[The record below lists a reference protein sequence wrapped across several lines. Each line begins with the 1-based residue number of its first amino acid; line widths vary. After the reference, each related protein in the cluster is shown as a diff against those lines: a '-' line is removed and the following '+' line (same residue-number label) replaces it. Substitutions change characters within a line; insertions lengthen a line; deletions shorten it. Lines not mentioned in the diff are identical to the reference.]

1 MKAYKFLTKTTDFAR
16 IGLKPLINHVDEGI
30 YADLTDFIYE
40 CYLRFTGIKE
50 KYPEAIFSNLGTSA
64 QVSIGGA
71 VVYVAQ
77 VLAID
82 PEPVEVEDDDVED
95 DGDEDE

>member
-16 IGLKPLINHVDEGI
+16 IGLPPVINCVNEDI
-30 YADLTDFIYE
+30 YADLYDFICE
-40 CYLRFTGIKE
+40 CFIRFTGIKE
-50 KYPEAIFSNLGTSA
+50 SYPEAIFTNLGTSV
-64 QVSIGGA
+64 QVSVGGA

-82 PEPVEVEDDDVED
+82 PEPIEVDDEEEDDE
-95 DGDEDE
+95 

>member
-50 KYPEAIFSNLGTSA
+50 HYPEAIFSNLGTSA

-82 PEPVEVEDDDVED
+82 PEPVEVEDDDED
-95 DGDEDE
+95 DLDEDE

>member
-16 IGLKPLINHVDEGI
+16 KGMAPLINDVEEGF
-30 YADLTDFIYE
+30 YTDLADFIFQ
-40 CYLRFTGIKE
+40 CYIRFVGIKE

-64 QVSIGGA
+64 QVSVGGA

-82 PEPVEVEDDDVED
+82 PDPVEIEDEDDDE
-95 DGDEDE
+95 

>member
-16 IGLKPLINHVDEGI
+16 VGLLPVINCIDEGI
-30 YADLTDFIYE
+30 YADLDDFIFE
-40 CYLRFTGIKE
+40 CFIRFTGIKE
-50 KYPEAIFSNLGTSA
+50 RYPEAIFSNLGTSA
-64 QVSIGGA
+64 QVSVGGA

-82 PEPVEVEDDDVED
+82 PEPIEVEDDDED
-95 DGDEDE
+95 DAEEGE

>member
-16 IGLKPLINHVDEGI
+16 IGRKPLINHVDEGI
-30 YADLTDFIYE
+30 YTDLADFILE

-64 QVSIGGA
+64 QVSVGGA
-71 VVYVAQ
+71 TVYVAQ

-82 PEPVEVEDDDVED
+82 PEPVEVEDDDED
-95 DGDEDE
+95 DGDDDE

>member
-30 YADLTDFIYE
+30 YTNLTDFIYE

-50 KYPEAIFSNLGTSA
+50 LQPRHFRTGVHRWCGGLCGTS
-64 QVSIGGA
+64 
-71 VVYVAQ
+71 
-77 VLAID
+77 
-82 PEPVEVEDDDVED
+82 PRH
-95 DGDEDE
+95 

>member
-30 YADLTDFIYE
+30 YADLTDFIME

-82 PEPVEVEDDDVED
+82 PEPIEVEDED
-95 DGDEDE
+95 DGNEDE

>member
-1 MKAYKFLTKTTDFAR
+1 MKAYKYLTKTTDFAR

-82 PEPVEVEDDDVED
+82 PEPIEVEDED